1 MRLPSGGG
9 SSLAGLSLSSPWC
22 RLLLEAATL
31 FRFGPFASRWC
42 EAVAVKKEFLHKD
55 RGRRPEHGSLRGLLP
70 ATNSWGLSRLV
81 AKGTQ
86 PRPPQ
91 AAQRH
96 PGGCRTGRG
105 ACAGEQPMQPV
116 TRAKS
121 SHNSATSQGSS
132 SLDCRSDFVGSVYIE

>member
-1 MRLPSGGG
+1 M
-9 SSLAGLSLSSPWC
+9 
-22 RLLLEAATL
+22 
-31 FRFGPFASRWC
+31 
-42 EAVAVKKEFLHKD
+42 KKEFLHKD

-70 ATNSWGLSRLV
+70 VTNSWGLSRLV

-105 ACAGEQPMQPV
+105 ARAGGTAHAASDKGKMQPQL
-116 TRAKS
+116 
-121 SHNSATSQGSS
+121 SHFPGQQQFR
-132 SLDCRSDFVGSVYIE
+132 L